1 MRIPSEGTASGRD
14 QLWPAFGF
22 QWVGWADRYSP
33 LQTAQGDSPAP
44 NTRQRRPQGS
54 ARPGDLVWR
63 GGRRGHVRAHP
74 AQGAHEQ
81 GRRRTRAWLTAKRR
95 SPGVLRDPRAQ
106 GGLPVRGRDNEGSTN
121 PRGLKSTAGPSACVL
136 GKRRLRSAGSV
147 VGPFS
152 PAGCGRSYGPRLTVQ
167 HPGMNCK
174 KLARLMFLS
183 AVC

>member
-1 MRIPSEGTASGRD
+1 MEETSCGPRSGSSGWGGQTGTVRCKPRRVTARHPTQGSGGRRD
-14 QLWPAFGF
+14 PPA
-22 QWVGWADRYSP
+22 
-33 LQTAQGDSPAP
+33 
-44 NTRQRRPQGS
+44 RRP
-54 ARPGDLVWR
+54 RLE